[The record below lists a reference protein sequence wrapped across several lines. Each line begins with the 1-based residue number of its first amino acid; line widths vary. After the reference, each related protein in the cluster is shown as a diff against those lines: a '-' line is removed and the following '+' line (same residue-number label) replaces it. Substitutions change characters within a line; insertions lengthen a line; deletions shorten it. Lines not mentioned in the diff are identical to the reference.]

1 MKGFIRKMK
10 TELASP
16 VHYQLPVGDDLFD
29 LNSRLGK
36 TLKLNFT
43 GQLQCLNCSRPTKKS
58 FSQGYCYPCFKK
70 LAACDLCIMKP
81 ETCHYAAGTC
91 REPEWGQANCMITH
105 FVYLANSSGLKV
117 GITRHT
123 QVPTRWIDQ
132 GAIQALPIYKVQTR
146 LDSGR
151 LETTLGTMVKDKT
164 NWITVFL
171 FIYCTFAA
179 RML

>member
-91 REPEWGQANCMITH
+91 REPEWGQAN
-105 FVYLANSSGLKV
+105 
-117 GITRHT
+117 
-123 QVPTRWIDQ
+123 
-132 GAIQALPIYKVQTR
+132 
-146 LDSGR
+146 
-151 LETTLGTMVKDKT
+151 
-164 NWITVFL
+164 
-171 FIYCTFAA
+171 
-179 RML
+179 